1 MLSRILCIYR
11 KQHFLDKIIKFTREN
26 NMNMTTEEKAKI
38 KRKLSKLLNSIQK
51 RTVLNDTT
59 YETVNNLADDFTNLL
74 YAKIDEIWERNVE
87 EN

>member
-1 MLSRILCIYR
+1 
-11 KQHFLDKIIKFTREN
+11 
-26 NMNMTTEEKAKI
+26 MNMTTEEKAKI

-74 YAKIDEIWERNVE
+74 YAKIDKIWERNVE